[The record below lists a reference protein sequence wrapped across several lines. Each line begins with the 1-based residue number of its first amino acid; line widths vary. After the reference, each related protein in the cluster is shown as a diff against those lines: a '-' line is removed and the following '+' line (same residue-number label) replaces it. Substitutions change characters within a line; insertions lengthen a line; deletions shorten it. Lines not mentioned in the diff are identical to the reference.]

1 MSDPFEILKRSIQAI
16 QEQQGY
22 QAVDVQLDSDLV
34 KDFGLASLDI
44 AQLVAMM
51 EGELGVDPFSSGATL
66 DQVATVLDMVDLYTP
81 NAS

>member
-1 MSDPFEILKRSIQAI
+1 MSNSVEILKRFIQAI

-34 KDFGLASLDI
+34 NDLGFASLDI

-51 EGELGVDPFSSGATL
+51 EGELGMDPFSTGATL
-66 DQVATVLDMVDLYTP
+66 NQVATVRDMAGLYTP